1 MARIGNF
8 RQEIAAFV
16 NENLSPAARQ
26 KMMARK
32 AQEVIDKTAAS
43 NEAALGRKV
52 PYDHF
57 VDGREGAPLESINPN
72 GGVIAV
78 RFHLV
83 GDVLKWIGEQLETH
97 SPVRSGRYKKS
108 HILLADGVEVDPD
121 GDLAPA
127 EEFLFV
133 SPLPYAR
140 KIERGLSKQAPDG
153 VYDVVADMARR
164 RYGNMAMIKFTYRS
178 VLLPYVGLGG
188 KKGGKTASRAKRAA
202 NSMERETRYPAIQV
216 NPR

>member
-32 AQEVIDKTAAS
+32 AQEVIAQTAAR
-43 NEAALGRKV
+43 NETALGRKV
-52 PYDHF
+52 TYDQF
-57 VDGREGAPLESINPN
+57 VDGKEGAPLESINPN
-72 GGVIAV
+72 GGVVAL
-78 RFHLV
+78 RFHLI
-83 GDVLKWIGEQLETH
+83 GNLLEWIGQQLELH

-108 HILLADGVEVDPD
+108 HMLLADGVEVDPA
-121 GDLAPA
+121 GDVPPA
-127 EEFLFV
+127 EEYLFV
-133 SPLPYAR
+133 SIVPYAR
-140 KIERGLSKQAPDG
+140 KIERGRSKQAPDG
-153 VYDVVADMARR
+153 VYDVVADMAKRR
-164 RYGNMAMIKFTYRS
+164 FGNMAMIKFTYRS

-188 KKGGKTASRAKRAA
+188 KKGGKTASRAKRSA
-202 NSMERETRYPAIQV
+202 NSLERETRYPAIQI